1 MHTNFTSFI
10 RNDLSNYH
18 APCLCL
24 YVTGNIPSSL
34 FNVSSL
40 WMMSLNSNGLTGGL
54 PSDICDNLPQIE
66 VIAVSYNQLS
76 GSIPSSLS
84 SCRKLQILSLSYNV
98 FSGQIPEGI
107 GMLPLIQQLYLG
119 GNNFTGILQGN

>member
-1 MHTNFTSFI
+1 M
-10 RNDLSNYH
+10 
-18 APCLCL
+18 
-24 YVTGNIPSSL
+24 TGNIPSSL

-40 WMMSLNSNGLTGGL
+40 RTMILRGNSLTGGL

-66 VIAVSYNQLS
+66 AIEVSYNQLS

-84 SCRKLQILSLSYNV
+84 SCRKLQMLSLSYNV

-107 GMLPLIQQLYLG
+107 GMLPLIQELYLG
-119 GNNFTGILQGN
+119 GNNLTGIL